1 MSTEQ
6 QAPAQTPVNAAMA
19 LRHRWP
25 TAVGLLAAAFALLA
39 GGDRDTVITVLF
51 VALACYLAAAAL
63 GRPWVAWAAVPIGS
77 VAVTVGKILDIE
89 PWLVIGA
96 ASVAHH
102 RRAAAPRVAASP
114 QRPVARNARVRGSGD
129 DRPGLGP
136 RSRGGAGVA
145 EFDRAC
151 HLGSHPLPPQHG
163 GTSFARRVLHVLRCS
178 ARSGRHR
185 SRSHELRLI
194 MFFVRLPRRRV
205 RGSRIAGLVQLV
217 AGCVFIQGHLTNGR
231 CLGT

>member
-96 ASVAHH
+96 ASVVLIIVGLL
-102 RRAAAPRVAASP
+102 RRASRPALSAQSLAMLGYGGVAMIALALV
-114 QRPVARNARVRGSGD
+114 PVAGAVLASLSLIAHAIWDLIHYRRNTVV
-129 DRPGLGP
+129 P
-136 RSRGGAGVA
+136 RSLAECCMFFDVPLGVA
-145 EFDRAC
+145 VIV
-151 HLGSHPLPPQHG
+151 LVL
-163 GTSFARRVLHVLRCS
+163 TS
-178 ARSGRHR
+178 
-185 SRSHELRLI
+185 
-194 MFFVRLPRRRV
+194 
-205 RGSRIAGLVQLV
+205 
-217 AGCVFIQGHLTNGR
+217 
-231 CLGT
+231 